1 MEHEE
6 APRRSDTVSRTLPQH
21 RVGHLEIEV
30 GRGGPPNNRLVE
42 TIDYGVRQTFPV
54 GMPSCVT
61 SVSHRKFGSP
71 VQKSCLTPVLYTM
84 LFIKEAPKVFDGAA
98 VSKAKEN
105 RTEEGQRANH
115 NKRS

>member
-30 GRGGPPNNRLVE
+30 GRGGPANNRLVE

-54 GMPSCVT
+54 GMPSCVA
-61 SVSHRKFGSP
+61 SVSHRKFDSP
-71 VQKSCLTPVLYTM
+71 VQKSCLTFTLYR
-84 LFIKEAPKVFDGAA
+84 LLLIKEAPESLNRTA

-105 RTEEGQRANH
+105 HTEEGQRANH